1 MLNVKMNYSVVFD
14 IYLFVDTL
22 AVMLEL
28 AFECESQL
36 FMLWVVLYMIF
47 AFNVF
52 MFMCACFC
60 IMYSLSEIEWAFL
73 CGVMSPSSRC
83 MS

>member
-1 MLNVKMNYSVVFD
+1 
-14 IYLFVDTL
+14 
-22 AVMLEL
+22 MLEL

-60 IMYSLSEIEWAFL
+60 IMYSLSEIEWAFFVVL
-73 CGVMSPSSRC
+73 CHRAVDVC
-83 MS
+83 HKCHVAVQT

>member
-1 MLNVKMNYSVVFD
+1 MNYLVVFD

-36 FMLWVVLYMIF
+36 FMLWIVLYMIF

-52 MFMCACFC
+52 MIMCACFC
-60 IMYSLSEIEWAFL
+60 IVYSFCLK
-73 CGVMSPSSRC
+73 
-83 MS
+83 